1 MVQYMT
7 LSEFRRSYFTPK
19 SRPRGAVVKSWISDG
34 MLRGVNIGGRIYIKD
49 DDAAAFFQRAAALED
64 TRGMSVDHNARI
76 KNAWD
81 SLNGVGF

>member
-1 MVQYMT
+1 
-7 LSEFRRSYFTPK
+7 
-19 SRPRGAVVKSWISDG
+19 